1 MEYLSDCSCTQEQKS
16 HLKEMALVSW
26 FSVETASYIE
36 RLLSKARGK
45 GIPLAAFAFNAYLV
59 RRSSTAIF
67 ALAFVIWLET
77 ANHSNH
83 LITFETA
90 WI

>member
-1 MEYLSDCSCTQEQKS
+1 
-16 HLKEMALVSW
+16 MALVSW

-45 GIPLAAFAFNAYLV
+45 GLPLAAFAFNAYLV